1 MLRSELRKNFN
12 IIVSTIITIVATL
25 YFLEKYDQV
34 SEETKYIANL
44 VFYLALITYN
54 LILGVYTVLSKKIDK
69 K

>member
-12 IIVSTIITIVATL
+12 IIVAAIITIVATL

-44 VFYLALITYN
+44 VFYLTLITYN

>member
-12 IIVSTIITIVATL
+12 IIVATIITIVATL
-25 YFLEKYDQV
+25 YFLEKYNKV